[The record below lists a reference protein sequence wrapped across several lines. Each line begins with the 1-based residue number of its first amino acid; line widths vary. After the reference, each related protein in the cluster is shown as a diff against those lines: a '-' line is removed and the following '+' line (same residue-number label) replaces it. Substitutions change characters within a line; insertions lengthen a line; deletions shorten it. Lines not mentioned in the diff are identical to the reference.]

1 MDDVMRVQAR
11 YCIYDV
17 TKAACILQTKTFCVH
32 ETIIAKLVV
41 IGLFLDSV
49 PLLLL
54 LWLLLVARLL
64 LIAHLL
70 VLVIATT

>member
-1 MDDVMRVQAR
+1 
-11 YCIYDV
+11 V
-17 TKAACILQTKTFCVH
+17 TKAACILQTKKTFCVH
-32 ETIIAKLVV
+32 ETIIVKLAV
-41 IGLFLDSV
+41 IGLSLDSV

-54 LWLLLVARLL
+54 LWLLLVAGLL